1 MKWKWLYKICTNN
14 DYAILSELSVAC
26 DGINWANIDNTASDV
41 IGTQIW
47 KKKKYQKEHGCKERL
62 KNGLL

>member
-1 MKWKWLYKICTNN
+1 MKCKWLYKICTNN

-26 DGINWANIDNTASDV
+26 DGINWANIDNSASDV

-47 KKKKYQKEHGCKERL
+47 KKKI
-62 KNGLL
+62 

>member
-14 DYAILSELSVAC
+14 DYAILSELPVAC
-26 DGINWANIDNTASDV
+26 DGINWANIDNSASDV

-47 KKKKYQKEHGCKERL
+47 KKKISKRKWL
-62 KNGLL
+62 